1 MRLLLDFPKATAL
14 FVWGAILFYCR
25 FFIVSMAIAKGSKVR
40 IKRKESYWFNEVGVV
55 VSREKEPNIS
65 RYPITVRFEKVNY
78 NGMQGVDGGLT
89 TNNYA
94 EMELDEVLE

>member
-1 MRLLLDFPKATAL
+1 M
-14 FVWGAILFYCR
+14 VY
-25 FFIVSMAIAKGSKVR
+25 
-40 IKRKESYWFNEVGVV
+40 EVGVV
-55 VSREKEPNIS
+55 VSREKETNKS

-94 EMELDEVLE
+94 EMELGEVLE

>member
-1 MRLLLDFPKATAL
+1 
-14 FVWGAILFYCR
+14 
-25 FFIVSMAIAKGSKVR
+25 MAIAKGSKVR
-40 IKRKESYWFNEVGVV
+40 IKRKEPYWFNEVCVV
-55 VSREKEPNIS
+55 VSREKETNKS
-65 RYPITVRFEKVNY
+65 RYTITVRFEKVIY

>member
-1 MRLLLDFPKATAL
+1 MDFPKAMAL
-14 FVWGAILFYCR
+14 FVRGVMLFYCR
-25 FFIVSMAIAKGSKVR
+25 LVIVSMAIAKGSKVR
-40 IKRKESYWFNEVGVV
+40 IKRKESYWFNEVGIV
-55 VSREKEPNIS
+55 VSREKEPNKS

>member
-1 MRLLLDFPKATAL
+1 MDFPKAMAL
-14 FVWGAILFYCR
+14 FVRGVMLFYCR
-25 FFIVSMAIAKGSKVR
+25 LFIVSMAIAKGSKVR
-40 IKRKESYWFNEVGVV
+40 IKRKESYWFNEVGIV
-55 VSREKEPNIS
+55 VSREKEPNKS

-94 EMELDEVLE
+94 EMELAEVLE

>member
-1 MRLLLDFPKATAL
+1 
-14 FVWGAILFYCR
+14 
-25 FFIVSMAIAKGSKVR
+25 MAISKGSKVR

-55 VSREKEPNIS
+55 VSREKEPNQS

>member
-1 MRLLLDFPKATAL
+1 MDFPKAMAL
-14 FVWGAILFYCR
+14 FVRGVMLFYYHL
-25 FFIVSMAIAKGSKVR
+25 FIVSMAIAKGSKVR

-55 VSREKEPNIS
+55 VSREKEPNKS

-94 EMELDEVLE
+94 EIELNEVLE